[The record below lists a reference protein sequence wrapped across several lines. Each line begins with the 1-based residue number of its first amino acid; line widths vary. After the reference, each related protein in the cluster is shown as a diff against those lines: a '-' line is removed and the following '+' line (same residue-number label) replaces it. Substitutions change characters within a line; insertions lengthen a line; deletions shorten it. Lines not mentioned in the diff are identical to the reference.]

1 MICYPSLED
10 ATPLIVAGPPR
21 SGTRFVTN
29 VLNSV
34 PWVTIQGEIPT
45 PIMSSVIHLLD
56 QADNVFTKN
65 GKAAWQKNWQATKRD
80 LMFALSGNLTK
91 GSRIQSEEVCLYYG
105 YKTPNHEH
113 YFDIYNKFFHPIRP
127 KYICC
132 VRSFTEHFLSVKAR
146 WPQRSIMSVSKRYVK
161 SLQQIRHMKNQR
173 PNDVCIFI
181 LDRYIDM
188 GMGHLLNNVFYP
200 LGLDDVGQALDKAGQ
215 GPVNTSDQLGV
226 QRQREVTKWQSLFLR
241 AYSRPEREFQR
252 ISSEFG

>member
-1 MICYPSLED
+1 
-10 ATPLIVAGPPR
+10 
-21 SGTRFVTN
+21 
-29 VLNSV
+29 
-34 PWVTIQGEIPT
+34 
-45 PIMSSVIHLLD
+45 
-56 QADNVFTKN
+56 
-65 GKAAWQKNWQATKRD
+65 
-80 LMFALSGNLTK
+80 
-91 GSRIQSEEVCLYYG
+91 
-105 YKTPNHEH
+105 
-113 YFDIYNKFFHPIRP
+113 
-127 KYICC
+127 
-132 VRSFTEHFLSVKAR
+132 
-146 WPQRSIMSVSKRYVK
+146 MSVSKRYVK